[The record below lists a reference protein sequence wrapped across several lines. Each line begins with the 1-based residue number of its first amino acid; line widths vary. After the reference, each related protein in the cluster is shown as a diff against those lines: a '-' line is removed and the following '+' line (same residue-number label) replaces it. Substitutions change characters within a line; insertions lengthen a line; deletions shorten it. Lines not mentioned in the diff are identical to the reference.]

1 MHTPHRT
8 SWWKANLGLRPW
20 ALCNNTLP
28 SHSILAPSSPS
39 SSPASTSIFVASTV
53 FSHLWASNIHVSF
66 AAPMIWTAAAAAG
79 CAQLLKAHRT
89 DNPTTRPPRQTIAI
103 RTSGFNS
110 VDLTKLSSSILW
122 LYTGMTMTRDPY
134 TRHTRHTHTR
144 ATHTVSSPYQTSI
157 RNDVHRRI
165 ARCHHC
171 ALHRQDQR

>member
-1 MHTPHRT
+1 MACLHDVVVRGQVLD
-8 SWWKANLGLRPW
+8 WDN
-20 ALCNNTLP
+20 
-28 SHSILAPSSPS
+28 
-39 SSPASTSIFVASTV
+39 
-53 FSHLWASNIHVSF
+53 
-66 AAPMIWTAAAAAG
+66 AAYQQLNPGYKLVNMYFQVPTTAAAAAG

-122 LYTGMTMTRDPY
+122 LYTGMTMKRDPY

-165 ARCHHC
+165 ARCHHR